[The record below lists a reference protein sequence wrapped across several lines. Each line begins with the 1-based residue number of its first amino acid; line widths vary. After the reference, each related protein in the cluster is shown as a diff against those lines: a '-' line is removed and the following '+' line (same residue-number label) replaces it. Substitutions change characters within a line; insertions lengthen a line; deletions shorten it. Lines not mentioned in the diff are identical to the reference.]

1 MEVEIKTQNGVKVV
15 KLKGKLCMGA
25 PLDRFNSD
33 MTEMLSNGEN
43 KIVLDLEEM
52 PMIDSSGIGALMRHL
67 TAARKGGGAIRLYRP
82 TTFTLQ
88 SLKLVSLLN
97 LFSVY
102 NEMPDAV
109 ASFQ

>member
-1 MEVEIKTQNGVKVV
+1 MELEIKTQNGVKVV

-33 MTEMLSNGEN
+33 MTEILANGEN

-67 TAARKGGGAIRLYRP
+67 TAAQRAAEQSGSIGRRRLLCR
-82 TTFTLQ
+82 
-88 SLKLVSLLN
+88 V
-97 LFSVY
+97 
-102 NEMPDAV
+102 
-109 ASFQ
+109 

>member
-1 MEVEIKTQNGVKVV
+1 MTPIRLWSVLVIHSRQRYGHQPFQVTIVKIPAIPTMRTQTV
-15 KLKGKLCMGA
+15 A
-25 PLDRFNSD
+25 
-33 MTEMLSNGEN
+33 
-43 KIVLDLEEM
+43 
-52 PMIDSSGIGALMRHL
+52 SGIGSLMRHL

-102 NEMPDAV
+102 NEMPEAV
-109 ASFQ
+109 ASLQ